1 MVTDVAFSD
10 EMITIGGGGPIET
23 CTDIVHVI
31 AMCVH
36 YYCGFRY
43 VCVHIIMVHTRT
55 YTHTLDLEPGKKGH
69 PLGCY
74 TRTRT
79 HTHNMIFATASSS
92 SLKLN
97 LRGIAYVLVWLVWFV
112 LTILQSDFA
121 MTASCKIL
129 YN

>member
-10 EMITIGGGGPIET
+10 EMITIGGGGP
-23 CTDIVHVI
+23 
-31 AMCVH
+31 MCVH

-97 LRGIAYVLVWLVWFV
+97 LRGIAYGLCLLYYS
-112 LTILQSDFA
+112 LTCA

-129 YN
+129 YIQLRASGISTTAE